1 MKIKKPHKLIFT
13 GISLMVISVSFV
25 CLFLVYNSSK
35 SKLLDNT
42 LKSGNRE
49 VREVG
54 KLLEMQLNSGLTKEE
69 VIENLQKSI
78 VNMDV
83 GVGFI
88 CMYDT
93 LGVELCHPNPAFI
106 GKKIYESDSYVRN
119 LENKNTLSFLEILKS
134 GKMDNGIRSFSNI
147 PDRDSEIVNV
157 YPVVGTNWMVASHIN
172 IPVLQ
177 NDLSGLYYKL
187 IVIFLIST
195 MLIIFSSYFLMRIL
209 YKKYEYV
216 VDQELNELNEEVSLL
231 NALNHQ
237 LFESQ
242 NKLQAQSQNNNT
254 SNLEIAK
261 ERIVTY
267 QKDQV
272 VSIKTEEVAYI
283 YLKNGFASLKTLLGD
298 EYPISGSLDNMMKQL
313 DNLVFYR
320 VNRQFI
326 ISINAIK
333 TIYIY
338 GKNQL
343 KLIAG
348 PQSDDMILISKNK
361 VAEFKKWLDR

>member
-1 MKIKKPHKLIFT
+1 MKTKKPHKLIFI
-13 GISLMVISVSFV
+13 GITTIVISVSIV

-35 SKLLDNT
+35 TKLLDNR

-49 VREVG
+49 VREIG
-54 KLLEMQLNSGLTKEE
+54 KLLETQLKSGLTEE
-69 VIENLQKSI
+69 KVIDNLQQSI

-106 GKKIYESDSYVRN
+106 GKKIYEGDSYVRN
-119 LENKNTLSFLEILKS
+119 LENKNTMSFLEILKS
-134 GKMDNGIRSFSNI
+134 GKMDNGIRNFSTI
-147 PDRDSEIVNV
+147 TDRDSEIINV
-157 YPVVGTNWMVASHIN
+157 YPVVGTNWMVASHVN
-172 IPVLQ
+172 IPALQ

-195 MLIIFSSYFLMRIL
+195 ILIIFSSYFLMRIL
-209 YKKYEYV
+209 YKKYEFV
-216 VDQELNELNEEVSLL
+216 IDKELNELNEEVSLL

-237 LFESQ
+237 LVESQ
-242 NKLQAQSQNNNT
+242 NKVQVQNQNT
-254 SNLEIAK
+254 IESENAK
-261 ERIVTY
+261 ERIIAY

-272 VSIKTEEVAYI
+272 VSIKTDEVAYI
-283 YLKNGFASLKTLLGD
+283 YLKNGLTFLKTLLGD
-298 EYPISGSLDNMMKQL
+298 EYPISGSLDDMMKQL
-313 DNLVFYR
+313 DNSVFYR

-326 ISINAIK
+326 ISISTIK

-343 KLIAG
+343 KLITD
-348 PQSDDMILISKNK
+348 PQSDEMILISKNK